1 MQMHHGSQP
10 LTCAPPSAE
19 LERPLPPRATH
30 RPTRSREPLDTHVI
44 RRLWIGV
51 VLAIGVACGRT
62 TGMERAD
69 VMSYL
74 ERTHAWAPVEA
85 ETAQVLD
92 RILAT
97 QFVDEAEVNRE
108 IAASRPR
115 LTTHL
120 VHVRDYR
127 PRTSD
132 VARIHARY
140 VRAWE
145 RLLSGFD
152 AIDQGFSSGD
162 YSKLAQGR
170 QAIDSWR
177 QQIVEV
183 ADELGEL
190 VRHLGIETT
199 GAVAS
204 ARRRSS
210 T

>member
-1 MQMHHGSQP
+1 MLDSSKHP
-10 LTCAPPSAE
+10 TCAA
-19 LERPLPPRATH
+19 RDAKVQGPLMRHATLCPTPPRKPAPTFATC
-30 RPTRSREPLDTHVI
+30 
-44 RRLWIGV
+44 RLTIGV
-51 VLAIGVACGRT
+51 LLTIGVACGRSAGT
-62 TGMERAD
+62 ERAD
-69 VMSYL
+69 VISYL
-74 ERTHAWAPVEA
+74 ERTRAWAPVEA

-92 RILAT
+92 RIIAT

-120 VHVRDYR
+120 DRVRDYR

-140 VRAWE
+140 IRAWE

-170 QAIDSWR
+170 QAIDLWR
-177 QQIVEV
+177 QQIVQV

-190 VRHLGIETT
+190 VRHLGIDTT
-199 GAVAS
+199 GAVA
-204 ARRRSS
+204 AAPGRSL

>member
-1 MQMHHGSQP
+1 
-10 LTCAPPSAE
+10 
-19 LERPLPPRATH
+19 
-30 RPTRSREPLDTHVI
+30 
-44 RRLWIGV
+44 
-51 VLAIGVACGRT
+51 
-62 TGMERAD
+62 MERAD

-74 ERTHAWAPVEA
+74 DRTRAWAPVEA

-97 QFVDEAEVNRE
+97 QFVDEAEVNRQ
-108 IAASRPR
+108 IAATRPR

-120 VHVRDYR
+120 DQVRDYR

-132 VARIHARY
+132 VASIHARY

-177 QQIVEV
+177 QQIVQV

-190 VRHLGIETT
+190 VRHLGIETP
-199 GAVAS
+199 GSVAS